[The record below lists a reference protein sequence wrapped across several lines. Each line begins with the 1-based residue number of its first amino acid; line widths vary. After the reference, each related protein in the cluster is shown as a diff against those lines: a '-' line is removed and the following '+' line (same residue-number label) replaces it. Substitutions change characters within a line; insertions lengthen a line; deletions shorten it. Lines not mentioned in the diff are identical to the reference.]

1 MIRHVLTVS
10 TGTALSRLT
19 GFARD
24 ALTAALLGAGP
35 VADAFLAAFQLVNVA
50 RRLLTEGAL
59 NAALVPA
66 VLRLR
71 EREGAAAATAFAG
84 RVLGTVGVLTLALAA
99 LLALA
104 APALIAMIAPGFE
117 GERLAMATD
126 AARLMLPYLAFV
138 GPVAVLMGLLNARRE
153 FAFAAFA
160 PVLFNLALIAALI
173 VLLLRRDGAET
184 AALVLSVMVG
194 LAGCLQLVV
203 LGTHVLGIDGRSSA
217 TPLRVSFD
225 KEMRGFLATAWPG
238 AIASAMP
245 QLLILTGVVVA
256 SASPAAVAWIY
267 FANRLIEL
275 PLGLVGV
282 AMGTVL
288 VSELSHIKNGAAT
301 FRRTHAH
308 GLVLA
313 LGLSL
318 PAAAGLIVLAGPIVR
333 MLFQYGAFGADDADA
348 TARVLMMLALGLPAQ
363 VMVKAQAASF
373 FADGDT
379 RTPLAATIVALA
391 AALALAVLLAPLLGV
406 EGVALAL
413 ALAAWLAATVLLV
426 RARRRFGPALPATA
440 RRKVA
445 AIVAASAAMGGAL
458 WLAAAMTLPHATHRA
473 TAALVTCALIGAAI
487 LLYGLLLRLFGVVGR
502 GEIEAALR
510 R

>member
-66 VLRLR
+66 VLRVR
-71 EREGAAAATAFAG
+71 EREGASAATAFAG
-84 RVLGTVGVLTLALAA
+84 RVLGTVGVLTFALAA

-104 APALIAMIAPGFE
+104 APALITLIAPGFAD
-117 GERLAMATD
+117 ERFALAVN

-160 PVLFNLALIAALI
+160 PLLFNLALIAALI
-173 VLLLRRDGAET
+173 VLLLRRDDTET

-203 LGTHVLGIDGRSSA
+203 LGTHGRGVA
-217 TPLRVSFD
+217 TPLRVAFD

-245 QLLILTGVVVA
+245 QLLILIGVVAA

-288 VSELSHIKNGAAT
+288 VSELSHARDDDAA

-318 PAAAGLIVLAGPIVR
+318 PAAAGLIVLAAPTVR

-348 TARVLMMLALGLPAQ
+348 TARVLMVLALGLPAQ
-363 VMVKAQAASF
+363 VLVKAQAATF
-373 FADGDT
+373 FAQADT

-391 AALALAVLLAPLLGV
+391 AALALAVLLAPRLGV

-413 ALAAWLAATVLLV
+413 ALAAWIAATVLLV
-426 RARRRFGPALPATA
+426 RARQRFGPALSAAA

-458 WLAAAMTLPHATHRA
+458 WLAAAMMLPHAAHRA
-473 TAALVTCALIGAAI
+473 TAALMTGFLIGAGI
-487 LLYGLLLRLFGVVGR
+487 LLYGLLLRLFGVVGW
-502 GEIEAALR
+502 GEIRAALR